1 MYACILNIFYICVN
15 FSQIGLPSCMREVD
29 DSKSIL
35 SPLDIINLTPGGNRG
50 HSFNEAMSKSTRKYT
65 ERNSE

>member
-1 MYACILNIFYICVN
+1 
-15 FSQIGLPSCMREVD
+15 MREVD